1 VLLGEFEQRLDEKNR
16 LTVPARLR
24 DRFADGVFLTRGFD
38 RCLSAFTRA
47 GWDAFVAEQTSR
59 LDPFSHEARQLQ
71 RFLFGGA
78 AEAEMDRQGRVAV
91 PAPLLRHAGLQRE
104 IVVAGV
110 RDRLE
115 IWDRD
120 AWTRAFEEFE
130 GSAELVAERLAR
142 ESRHP

>member
-1 VLLGEFEQRLDEKNR
+1 MLLGEFEQRLDEKNR

-78 AEAEMDRQGRVAV
+78 AEAELDRQGRFSPQDPNASRSLVA
-91 PAPLLRHAGLQRE
+91 ALRPCRS
-104 IVVAGV
+104 
-110 RDRLE
+110 
-115 IWDRD
+115 
-120 AWTRAFEEFE
+120 
-130 GSAELVAERLAR
+130 SAEVAACG
-142 ESRHP
+142 